1 MKKTLAILLVIAMLA
16 AWLPALAED
25 STQTYQNVTFG
36 YSIDYT
42 NDWMLMDSSSIDS
55 YAQQIRDGSIA
66 LEGLTPTALYAI
78 QIAFEQAV
86 PDSLILL
93 TDRLGNVIDVT
104 CSDLPT
110 PSDMQLVQQGVA
122 PLLVSLFSTMYTDLE
137 VIDSGSI
144 VTFGN
149 RSFLR
154 QEFQINTNEI
164 SNDVT
169 IFYYFQNDF
178 VYCITFTWVPTDS
191 AVQAEQVETI
201 EMMMNSFKLLE

>member
-1 MKKTLAILLVIAMLA
+1 
-16 AWLPALAED
+16 
-25 STQTYQNVTFG
+25 
-36 YSIDYT
+36 
-42 NDWMLMDSSSIDS
+42 MDSSTIDS
-55 YAQQIRDGSIA
+55 YAQQIRDGSIS

-149 RSFLR
+149 RSFYGR
-154 QEFQINTNEI
+154 RFQINTNEI
-164 SNDVT
+164 SNNVM
-169 IFYYFQNDF
+169 IFYYFQNDL